1 MDQHK
6 LRTLVFEKTGV
17 KIDIDDPVFAL
28 VALNEAV
35 LEDAVQRHVALMD
48 STSRELVRHARAAGG
63 LAAETP
69 AARRK
74 GAVLDATNEALEH
87 DAAVQ
92 AATQAATHAAP
103 HSATEPASGKPASH
117 APAPASPS
125 HAVAPAS
132 ASFDGREKRLLLAA
146 AAVSI
151 LSALLVLAGQALFFK
166 PVAPP
171 APIVQQAKELTP
183 AQLLALDRADKLDK
197 AILKL
202 DPKTRAQLQ
211 AELPK

>member
-63 LAAETP
+63 LAAESP
-69 AARRK
+69 AARRQ
-74 GAVLDATNEALEH
+74 GTVLDATNEAAEH
-87 DAAVQ
+87 EAASAPAGQPGASAAATSATAAV
-92 AATQAATHAAP
+92 A
-103 HSATEPASGKPASH
+103 
-117 APAPASPS
+117 ASP
-125 HAVAPAS
+125 AAPAS
-132 ASFDGREKRLLLAA
+132 ASFDAREKRLLAA
-146 AAVSI
+146 AAGVAV

-171 APIVQQAKELTP
+171 APIVQQARELTP

>member
-63 LAAETP
+63 LAAESP

-74 GAVLDATNEALEH
+74 GTVLDATNEALEQEAASTPAAQATAH
-87 DAAVQ
+87 PATTAASSAPAAAV
-92 AATQAATHAAP
+92 A
-103 HSATEPASGKPASH
+103 
-117 APAPASPS
+117 ASP
-125 HAVAPAS
+125 AAPAS
-132 ASFDGREKRLLLAA
+132 ASFDAREKRLLAA
-146 AAVSI
+146 AAGIAV
-151 LSALLVLAGQALFFK
+151 LSALLVLAGQALFLK